1 MVTGIVQGVGFR
13 PFIYRMA
20 KRQELRGFVRNRA
33 DAVVEITLEGEKSR
47 IDDFL
52 KSLSQEKPPLARLDS
67 VQVNYSETEVGL
79 ADFTIEK
86 SSQERTKSGS
96 VIPPDIAI
104 CDDCLKELRSPTDRR
119 HSYFFIT
126 CTNCGP
132 RYTTILGVPYDR
144 PNTTMNRFPM
154 CLNCRAEYT
163 NPLDRRFHAQTI
175 ACQTCGPKVTL
186 LDSSGEP
193 VDVDDPIKEA
203 GRLLSEGKALA
214 LKGNGGFHLA
224 ASTLQDDPIE
234 RLRRSKE
241 RRNKPFAIMARSLE
255 ATLTFSEVS
264 SFERELLESY
274 MRPIVLLHKKDP
286 FPLSALVSPE
296 LDSVGVMLPY
306 TGMHYLIFDSV
317 SDPALIMTSAN
328 APNEPIITENRNAI
342 QRVGT
347 VVDYFLVHDREIAQR
362 ADDSVVRCIGE
373 TPTPIRRSR
382 GYAAAPI
389 ILSKS
394 PKTKALALGA
404 ELNVTA
410 CMILDNKAY
419 LTQHIGDTE
428 TVETA
433 KFLENAVSHLQR
445 LIGFEPDALA
455 CDLHPKFT
463 TTNMAERMSK
473 ELSVPLRRIQHH
485 HAHAGSLMAEHS
497 VDEIVGIVCDG
508 FGLGYKNEAWGGEI
522 FVCQGAEVR
531 RAAHLEEQPMVGG
544 DLATRYPVRMVAGI
558 LRDEPTIQ
566 DWLKANASHLPH
578 GEAEIPIIT
587 RQLDRKDFIWTSSC
601 GRVLDSVAAL
611 LEVSY
616 ERTYEGEP
624 AMKLEAFSRGGT
636 DRLNIKPEIKGEV
649 IRTTNMVRSI
659 YDQRAKIPV
668 PDLAFSA
675 HAYTARALADTAIAV
690 AEEEGIKT
698 VGFSGGVALN
708 EIISLMIRKIVSDA
722 GLQYVG
728 NSVVPP
734 GDGGISFGQ
743 AYLASLQ

>member
-13 PFIYRMA
+13 PFIYRIA

-33 DAVVEITLEGEKSR
+33 DAVVEISLEGEKPR
-47 IDDFL
+47 IDAFL
-52 KSLSQEKPPLARLDS
+52 QSLSQEKPPLARLDS
-67 VQVNYSETEVGL
+67 VQVDYSETEVGL
-79 ADFTIEK
+79 VDFTIEK

-104 CDDCLKELRSPTDRR
+104 CDDCLKELRSPGDRR
-119 HSYFFIT
+119 HRYFFIT

-132 RYTTILGVPYDR
+132 RYTTIVGVPYDR
-144 PNTTMNRFPM
+144 PNTTMHQFPM
-154 CLNCRAEYT
+154 CPDCRAEYR
-163 NPLDRRFHAQTI
+163 NPVDRRFHAQTI
-175 ACQTCGPKVTL
+175 ACPICGPKVML
-186 LDSSGEP
+186 LDSSGVKIDIDEP
-193 VDVDDPIKEA
+193 IREA

-224 ASTLQDDPIE
+224 ASTLQDTPVE

-255 ATLTFSEVS
+255 STLTFTEIRSC
-264 SFERELLESY
+264 ERELLESY
-274 MRPIVLLHKKDP
+274 IRPIVLLHKKEP
-286 FPLSALVSPE
+286 FPLSSLISPG

-306 TGMHYLIFDSV
+306 TGMHYLIFDST

-328 APNEPIITENRNAI
+328 APNEPIITDNKKAI
-342 QRVGT
+342 QRLGS

-362 ADDSVVRCIGE
+362 ADDSVIRCIGE

-382 GYAAAPI
+382 GYAPAPI

-394 PKTKALALGA
+394 TKTRTLALGA

-428 TVETA
+428 TIETA

-463 TTNMAERMSK
+463 TTKIAERMSK
-473 ELSVPLRRIQHH
+473 ELGVSLRRIQHH

-497 VDEIVGIVCDG
+497 VNEIVGIICDG
-508 FGLGYKNEAWGGEI
+508 FGLGYKNEAWGGEV
-522 FVCQGAEVR
+522 FVCHGAEVR

-566 DWLKANASHLPH
+566 DWLKANASHLLH
-578 GEAEIPIIT
+578 GEAEIPIIM
-587 RQLDRKDFIWTSSC
+587 RQLERKDFIWTSSC
-601 GRVLDSVAAL
+601 GRVLDSVAAIL
-611 LEVSY
+611 GISY

-624 AMKLEAFSRGGT
+624 AMKLEAYSRDGT
-636 DRLNIKPEIKGEV
+636 DRLSIKPEIDGEV
-649 IRTTNMVRSI
+649 IKTTNMVRAI
-659 YDQRAKIPV
+659 YDQRTKIAV

-675 HAYTARALADTAIAV
+675 HAYMARALANAAIAI

-708 EIISLMIRKIVSDA
+708 EIISLMIAKIVSEA
-722 GLQYVG
+722 GLRYVS
-728 NSVVPP
+728 NVAVPP
-734 GDGGISFGQ
+734 GDGGVSFGQ